1 MKGNW
6 RDSGIQELDLFFY
19 DSPSLWDSES
29 ELLRDL
35 RKRQFVEFVTI
46 SMTQH
51 YALSVTW
58 SSVPSEP
65 KIGVDKNK
73 SSKKRH

>member
-51 YALSVTW
+51 YALSVT
-58 SSVPSEP
+58 
-65 KIGVDKNK
+65 
-73 SSKKRH
+73 